1 MTGASAAAEER
12 HGHVRGVC
20 QRCPP
25 VPRGSGDIAGVLPVL
40 SGVTAELAAECVC
53 LRRGSMELLENVP
66 E

>member
-1 MTGASAAAEER
+1 M
-12 HGHVRGVC
+12 RGVC

-25 VPRGSGDIAGVLPVL
+25 VPRGSGDIAGVLPAL